1 MKKVKLRMKKDAGFE
16 GRPQSPLVS
25 LGNASVRTSNV
36 GSVPALAAVGDDDV
50 VLVAA
55 ALVFFAGGASPSS
68 SSLPSSSLGVL
79 LSSYAPPSSSSSI
92 VSLIRFR
99 GDPDDAIAPSMQQR

>member
-1 MKKVKLRMKKDAGFE
+1 MQGSKGDPRARSF
-16 GRPQSPLVS
+16 PL
-25 LGNASVRTSNV
+25 GSVWARTSNV
-36 GSVPALAAVGDDDV
+36 GSVPALAVVGDDDDG